1 MLTQHEKR
9 KTLVFMLYL
18 SGFYEKEEISS
29 QIDLYL
35 SEELMVSRD
44 NASGY
49 EVGSGDE
56 SSEEIKWLKDRFQS
70 VYEKLGV
77 IDPMIA
83 AVSDGW
89 KLSRMGKPDLAILR
103 IAVYELFFDDEIPSA
118 VAINEAV
125 KLANEY
131 GGESSSPVFINGI
144 LGKLERNRTL
154 NEQ

>member
-18 SGFYEKEEISS
+18 SGFYEKEEIPS

-35 SEELMVSRD
+35 SEELKVSKD
-44 NASGY
+44 NASGD
-49 EVGSGDE
+49 EIGGSDN
-56 SSEEIKWLKDRFQS
+56 SDEIKWLKDRF
-70 VYEKLGV
+70 YRINEKIGL

-89 KLSRMGKPDLAILR
+89 KLNRMGKTDLAILR
-103 IAVYELFFDDEIPSA
+103 IAVYELFYDDSIPAA
-118 VAINEAV
+118 VAIDEAV
-125 KLANEY
+125 KLAGEY

-144 LGKLERNRTL
+144 LGKLERNRTI

>member
-18 SGFYEKEEISS
+18 SGFYEKEEIPS

-35 SEELMVSRD
+35 SEELKVSKD
-44 NASGY
+44 NASGD
-49 EVGSGDE
+49 EIGGSDN
-56 SSEEIKWLKDRFQS
+56 SDEIKWLKDRFDRIN
-70 VYEKLGV
+70 EKLGL

-89 KLSRMGKPDLAILR
+89 KLNRMGKTDLAILR
-103 IAVYELFFDDEIPSA
+103 IAVYELFYDDSIPAA
-118 VAINEAV
+118 VAIDEAV
-125 KLANEY
+125 KLAGEY

-144 LGKLERNRTL
+144 LGKLERNRTI

>member
-9 KTLVFMLYL
+9 QTLVFMLYL
-18 SGFYEKEEISS
+18 SGFYDKEETDA

-44 NASGY
+44 NANGS
-49 EVGSGDE
+49 EVGAGDE
-56 SSEEIKWLKDRFQS
+56 SSEEIAALKERFNK
-70 VYEKLGV
+70 VTEKLGV

-83 AVSDGW
+83 AVSEGW
-89 KLSRMGKPDLAILR
+89 KLGRMGKTDLAILR
-103 IAVYELFFDDEIPSA
+103 IAVYELFFDDDIPSA

-144 LGKLERNRTL
+144 LGKLERNRTAD
-154 NEQ
+154 E